1 MNVLHFDK
9 QNKIGPFKVMN
20 AVNNG
25 PCHKRH
31 ATNQWKSNLDTYKA
45 ARIPFARNHDAAFH
59 AGYGG
64 EHSVDITAIFPNF
77 DADPYDPTSYDF
89 ACTDEYILITLEA
102 GTETY
107 YRLGQKIEHYIK
119 KFDTIPPKD
128 FHKWAVMTAAQHSSV
143 DMLMY
148 YDARPTVFNGM
159 FDFYTLRP
167 LKGYYPFLWY
177 GMLYDMEA
185 EIACTGDLPE
195 NLYALR
201 PTAHHLA
208 PELRELCE
216 RFVELKTDKPQL
228 LYIWGHSY
236 ELDLED
242 KWQTL
247 ESLFS
252 LLSGRDDIVYGTNA
266 EVLRLLF
273 P

>member
-77 DADPYDPTSYDF
+77 DADPYDPASYDF

-128 FHKWAVMTAAQHSSV
+128 FHKWAVMTAAQHSSI

-195 NLYALR
+195 NLYAL
-201 PTAHHLA
+201 AGVDAVGKALA
-208 PELRELCE
+208 VLTYYTDEEDQPATELSVNFGEQGQYEVDLLDE
-216 RFVELKTDKPQL
+216 GHDVELGEETD
-228 LYIWGHSY
+228 
-236 ELDLED
+236 
-242 KWQTL
+242 
-247 ESLFS
+247 
-252 LLSGRDDIVYGTNA
+252 
-266 EVLRLLF
+266 VLTFTIR
-273 P
+273 PNTCIMIREK